1 MLNKETL
8 VDIYKEIKNNSFSDG
23 EVIVLGGILEL
34 KSFCDNERGSGV
46 DVYKYV
52 PQEEREK
59 DDGYDYDSD
68 YITTIYL

>member
-23 EVIVLGGILEL
+23 EVVVLGGILEL
-34 KSFCDNERGSGV
+34 KFFCDNERGSGV

-52 PQEEREK
+52 PQEEMEK
-59 DDGYDYDSD
+59 DDDYDYDSD

>member
-34 KSFCDNERGSGV
+34 KSFDDERGSGV
-46 DVYKYV
+46 DVYRYV
-52 PQEEREK
+52 PKEEREK
-59 DDGYDYDSD
+59 DDDYDYDSD